1 MYLHTCINSSFGR
14 CIFAAKTYC
23 NPIMERLDEILEIVR
38 EIRED
43 IAYMKRHRNMLC
55 GTPILEVSEV
65 CDLLK
70 ISDRQLRRYCVSGQL
85 TGFPKGVP
93 HFILPLETG
102 REGTQERYG
111 IKNAPGQSA
120 RYGYHPHRKI
130 MKVRPLLILLL
141 FVVSTGILVWIY
153 FAALRG
159 QRAPHRRQWT
169 ETLADLDACC
179 RHKHIK
185 SRQYDHFAETARA
198 EQRPGAEQLFRAM
211 AFSARL
217 HEYNCANA
225 IVRLGG
231 RYTPL
236 EKVTVF
242 RGTTDQNLQRSI
254 DFERRT
260 PDAPHAGEIDRA
272 LAAGNRYAARVLIW
286 SKAGDVRH
294 RALMARYIATGE
306 TGHEAGY
313 RICPVCGNIYAAEY
327 CDPFCPQCQTDG
339 REFVRIGE

>member
-1 MYLHTCINSSFGR
+1 
-14 CIFAAKTYC
+14 
-23 NPIMERLDEILEIVR
+23 
-38 EIRED
+38 
-43 IAYMKRHRNMLC
+43 
-55 GTPILEVSEV
+55 
-65 CDLLK
+65 
-70 ISDRQLRRYCVSGQL
+70 
-85 TGFPKGVP
+85 
-93 HFILPLETG
+93 
-102 REGTQERYG
+102 
-111 IKNAPGQSA
+111 
-120 RYGYHPHRKI
+120 

-179 RHKHIK
+179 RQKHIK
-185 SRQYDHFAETARA
+185 SKQYDHFAETARA

-231 RYTPL
+231 RYTPP

-254 DFERRT
+254 DYERRT
-260 PDAPHAGEIDRA
+260 PDALHAGEIDRA

-294 RALMARYIATGE
+294 LSLI
-306 TGHEAGY
+306 H
-313 RICPVCGNIYAAEY
+313 I
-327 CDPFCPQCQTDG
+327 
-339 REFVRIGE
+339 